1 MISGIY
7 LGLLIYGAGVLLL
20 GFFGVF
26 GHEHDHDGSG
36 ETASGHDAGLGH
48 QGGVDSVHD
57 HEGGQV
63 QDAHD
68 GAHKAAHDGGAHDD
82 GQDLQR
88 AASSISLLER
98 SRRGGAGG
106 AGVAAVSRV
115 VSVLRSS
122 VFFAFGAGATGIFAG
137 FRGLGD
143 FEGALWAFGAGI
155 LTLAIARLV
164 KRFVRRDLDS
174 SFKSEE
180 FIMEEAVVI
189 VPVEP
194 GRIGKA
200 EIKKY
205 GAGIELY
212 VKSVDPSQSLAK
224 GERVR
229 IVECSDDCYYVESLS
244 ESIQG
249 KEK

>member
-68 GAHKAAHDGGAHDD
+68 GAHEAAHDD

-88 AASSISLLER
+88 AASSIALVDR
-98 SRRGGAGG
+98 ARRGG
-106 AGVAAVSRV
+106 AGVAAVSRLA
-115 VSVLRSS
+115 SVLRSS
-122 VFFAFGAGATGIFAG
+122 VFFAFGAGATGLFAG
-137 FRGLGD
+137 FRGLGS

-155 LTLAIARLV
+155 LTLAIARLI

-174 SFKSEE
+174 SFRSEE

-205 GAGIELY
+205 GADIELY
-212 VKSVDPSQSLAK
+212 IKSVDPSQALAK

-229 IVECSDDCYYVESLS
+229 IIECSDDCYYVEPFS
-244 ESIQG
+244 EPIAG
-249 KEK
+249 KEI